1 MGSIQTK
8 TLGNGLIYTIKNPFN
23 NSIIYTKSN
32 DPDIIQFFSISDGKY
47 SEYKY
52 PDTNYSNFLNSN
64 IVYFSDIKL
73 NPTTSQPDIITLG
86 LNNALSSGEIKYYYP
101 TNNQR
106 TSWANLKFPSGNLY
120 FSGNNSPVRVTA
132 AYNCKF
138 DYDKDTNQ
146 MIIHSHGATA
156 DISNKYGSF
165 LFKKDLIG
173 SGYTYSNTPYSGD
186 TSAASDFKVNPIT
199 KQYSLIVANHTINI
213 YSPASEGGLIYYEMN
228 SSTNN
233 WTKTSIEPTVSQ
245 LARIN
250 LNFKSNGYPITAYR
264 TTSGQ
269 ADILKI
275 AEYNGSNWTTTIV
288 HSGQYS
294 STSSLYHF
302 DFKYNSAENYYGIA
316 LLDNVTYSPN
326 KSGIYIT
333 NKGGTIKKYSW
344 NHSGNNY
351 GIFGLVFKEYKG
363 ETRPFILRHNFP
375 YNDIIYLEN
384 EKLVTGEFLN
394 TLDYTM
400 APETSIA

>member
-1 MGSIQTK
+1 MGLLQTRN
-8 TLGNGLIYTIKNPFN
+8 LGNGIIYTIGFPYDNG
-23 NSIIYTKSN
+23 IIYTNAQNSY
-32 DPDIIQFFSISDGKY
+32 DIQFFSISDGYY

-52 PDTNYSNFLNSN
+52 PNTNYSTLLNSN
-64 IVYFSDIKL
+64 IVYFGDIKL

-86 LNNALSSGEIKYYYP
+86 LNNALSSREIKYYYP

-120 FSGNNSPVRVTA
+120 FSGNNNPATLNA

-146 MIIHSHGATA
+146 MIIHSHAY
-156 DISNKYGSF
+156 DDSNKYGSF

-186 TSAASDFKVNPIT
+186 TSAASDFKINPIT
-199 KQYSLIVANHTINI
+199 KQYSLVVANPTVNI

-228 SSTNN
+228 PITNN

-245 LARIN
+245 LARID

-275 AEYNGSNWTTTIV
+275 AEYNGSNWTTIIV

-294 STSSLYHF
+294 FSSFLYHF
-302 DFKYNSAENYYGIA
+302 DFKYNSAEDYYGIA
-316 LLDNVTYSPN
+316 VLDNVTYSPN
-326 KSGIYIT
+326 KSGFYIT
-333 NKGGTIKKYSW
+333 NKGGTIKKYTW

-351 GIFGLVFKEYKG
+351 GIFGLIFKEYKG
-363 ETRPFILRHNFP
+363 ETKPFILRHDLP

-394 TLDYTM
+394 TLDFTF
-400 APETSIA
+400 APQTSIV

>member
-1 MGSIQTK
+1 MGLLETRN
-8 TLGNGLIYTIKNPFN
+8 LGNGSIYTIGNPYGDG
-23 NSIIYTKSN
+23 IIYTNLSN
-32 DPDIIQFFSISDGKY
+32 SYDIQFFSISDGKY

-73 NPTTSQPDIITLG
+73 NPTTNQPDIITISLT
-86 LNNALSSGEIKYYYP
+86 NNQNSKEIKYYYP
-101 TNNQR
+101 TNDQR
-106 TSWANLKFPSGNLY
+106 TSWANLTLPSGNLY
-120 FSGNNSPVRVTA
+120 FSGNNNPATLSA

-138 DYDKDTNQ
+138 DYDKDTKQ
-146 MIIHSHGATA
+146 MIIHSHAHSNG
-156 DISNKYGSF
+156 NKYGSF

-173 SGYTYSNTPYSGD
+173 SGYVYYNTPYSGD
-186 TSAASDFKVNPIT
+186 AQAASDFKVNPIT
-199 KQYSLIVANHTINI
+199 KQYSLVVANRTVNI

-228 SSTNN
+228 PSTNN

-275 AEYNGSNWTTTIV
+275 AEYNGSNWTTTVI

-294 STSSLYHF
+294 TNSFLYYF
-302 DFKYNSAENYYGIA
+302 DFKYNSAEDYYGIA

-326 KSGIYIT
+326 RSGIYIT

-351 GIFGLVFKEYKG
+351 NIFGLIFKEYKG
-363 ETRPFILRHNFP
+363 ETRPFILRHDFP

-394 TLDYTM
+394 TLNFTFG
-400 APETSIA
+400 PETSII